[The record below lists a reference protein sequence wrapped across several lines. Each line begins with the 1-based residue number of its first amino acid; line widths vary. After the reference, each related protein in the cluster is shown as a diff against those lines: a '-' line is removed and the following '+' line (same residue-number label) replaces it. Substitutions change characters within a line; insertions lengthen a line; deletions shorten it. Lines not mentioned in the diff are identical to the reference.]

1 MIKFKQ
7 AYPSFLLSRGSSLT
21 DQVQAATELS
31 NVQLSLSD
39 DCSGSS
45 ELVDI
50 SAESIKPLGTRDE
63 AYQLEVSNDAATIQ
77 ACSALGLFRGLTTFE
92 QLVFT
97 LPSSAA
103 SATKRRK
110 RQADEGRVHF
120 IQNVPL
126 SISDSPAFPW
136 RGILLDTSRNFYPA
150 SAVKKLILTSSYA
163 KL

>member
-1 MIKFKQ
+1 M
-7 AYPSFLLSRGSSLT
+7 
-21 DQVQAATELS
+21 
-31 NVQLSLSD
+31 QLSLSG
-39 DCSGSS
+39 DCSGSR

-50 SAESIKPLGTRDE
+50 SAESVKPLGTRDE
-63 AYQLEVSNDAATIQ
+63 TYQLDISNDAANIQ

-97 LPSSAA
+97 LPPAAA
-103 SATKRRK
+103 SASKRRK
-110 RQADEGRVHF
+110 RQAEEERVHF
-120 IQNVPL
+120 IQNAPL

-150 SAVKKLILTSSYA
+150 SAVKKLILTSSAA